1 MNASRSKHYHCD
13 PVLAITVGL
22 LTLIGVVMVFSS
34 SAVYAMEEYNDSY
47 YFLKRQLLFVL
58 IGGGILLCAKKLD
71 YRKLQKLTYPAMAVT
86 FILLVLVMIPGI
98 GKEVGGARRWLS
110 IGGFTFQPSELAK
123 FTLVLFIAK
132 SLVKRADK
140 LKNFAYGYLP
150 NLIVLGLFFLPIL
163 FQPDFGTAMIICVVT
178 LTMLFIAGI
187 RTKFL
192 IYSGLAVIPLLVS
205 AVMSAEYRMRRILA
219 FLDPWQDPS
228 DSGFQAIQSF
238 YAFGRGGPVGS
249 GIGRQHAETVLPAG
263 SPHGFHFFGHRRGI
277 GVCRRQRHC
286 GPFWNSD
293 LAGFR
298 NGFPGEGSLRHASRD
313 RNHVTGQRAGGYQ
326 HGSGG
331 GASSNQ
337 GIDAPVHQHGGVF
350 PGRVDALHGSS
361 AQYLGKTRDPEK
373 LIRLVGYV

>member
-238 YAFGRGGPVGS
+238 YAFGRGGLLGLGLGDSTQKLFYLPEAHTDFIFSV
-249 GIGRQHAETVLPAG
+249 IGEEL
-263 SPHGFHFFGHRRGI
+263 GF
-277 GVCRRQRHC
+277 V
-286 GPFWNSD
+286 
-293 LAGFR
+293 
-298 NGFPGEGSLRHASRD
+298 
-313 RNHVTGQRAGGYQ
+313 
-326 HGSGG
+326 
-331 GASSNQ
+331 GASAIVVLF
-337 GIDAPVHQHGGVF
+337 GILIWRGFVTAFQ
-350 PGRVDALHGSS
+350 A
-361 AQYLGKTRDPEK
+361 KDPFGMH
-373 LIRLVGYV
+373 LAIGITLLVSVQAVINM